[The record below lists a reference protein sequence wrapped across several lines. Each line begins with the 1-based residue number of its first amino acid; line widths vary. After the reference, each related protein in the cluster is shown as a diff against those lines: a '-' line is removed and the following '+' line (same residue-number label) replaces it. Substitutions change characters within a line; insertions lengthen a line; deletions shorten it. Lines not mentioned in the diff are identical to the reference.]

1 MLRRTVEPGRRLKM
15 KDLERATGVGRETI
29 RFYIRAGL
37 LPEPKRPGRNVAWY
51 DETFVER
58 IRLIKELQQ
67 KRFLPLQVIKA
78 IVGGDA
84 RPPRNEVQTLLE
96 LDGKIFPGVAEK
108 PTPPLE
114 KLSAVAKRT
123 KLTAAE
129 IRRLADIEAIEIATR
144 AGDQWLDDTAIRIV
158 ELWAQLRAA
167 GFTDARGVKAENLR
181 MYVDFVR
188 WLAREELR
196 IFAHTVAGTVP
207 TPEAAR
213 MAEAGITL
221 LNQVFG
227 LMRRATLLKYI
238 AEGNVPEAAGSARAP
253 VAVNRE

>member
-1 MLRRTVEPGRRLKM
+1 MARRTIEPARRLKM
-15 KDLERATGVGRETI
+15 KALEGATGVGRETI

-51 DETFVER
+51 DEAFVER

-96 LDGKIFPGVAEK
+96 LDGKIFPLVAGK
-108 PTPPLE
+108 PTPPPE
-114 KLSAVAKRT
+114 KLSVVAKRT

-129 IRRLADIEAIEIATR
+129 IRRLANVEAIEIEIR
-144 AGDQWLDDTAIRIV
+144 DGDQWLDDTAIRIV
-158 ELWAQLRAA
+158 ELWAHLRAA
-167 GFTDARGVKAENLR
+167 GFTDARGVAAENLR

-196 IFAHTVAGTVP
+196 IFAHTVTGAVP

-221 LNQVFG
+221 LNQILG
-227 LMRRATLLKYI
+227 LVRRATLLRYI
-238 AEGNVPEAAGSARAP
+238 AAGNLPEAASGTRPP
-253 VAVNRE
+253 VAVNRG

>member
-1 MLRRTVEPGRRLKM
+1 MASRAVEPTRRLKM
-15 KDLERATGVGRETI
+15 KALEGATGVGRETI

-37 LPEPKRPGRNVAWY
+37 LPEPTRPGRNVAWY
-51 DETFVER
+51 DEAFVAR

-84 RPPRNEVQTLLE
+84 RPPRNEVQALLE
-96 LDGKIFPGVAEK
+96 LDGKIFPLVAEK
-108 PTPPLE
+108 PSPPE
-114 KLSAVAKRT
+114 KLSVVAKRT

-129 IRRLADIEAIEIATR
+129 IRRLADLEAIEIATR
-144 AGDQWLDDTAIRIV
+144 DGDQWLDDTGIRIV

-167 GFTDARGVKAENLR
+167 GFTDARGLKADNLR
-181 MYVDFVR
+181 VYVDFVR

-196 IFAHTVAGTVP
+196 IFAHAVTGSVP
-207 TPEAAR
+207 APQAAR
-213 MAEAGITL
+213 MAAAGITL
-221 LNQVFG
+221 LNQILG

-238 AEGNVPEAAGSARAP
+238 AAGNLPEAASGARLP
-253 VAVNRE
+253 VAVHRG